1 MERWWGVRAKSSM
14 DSLQRAPPLGVGGE
28 QRWPKSQAPGVQR
41 RHLRPSD
48 LGQAAPWGLDV
59 IRSKMRTQR
68 PCPPTKQG
76 LGKVPNQDRRQRCP
90 PGCAQRPGLGGRL
103 PDPLCALRL
112 GPRFRRHTERAAAP
126 RSPCLHPAQKKKK
139 SASRAPARP
148 APLLRAGLHA
158 NCFSPLGLLPPS
170 SVTAKALLVAS
181 TPPCDLSRADLCAR
195 PPAALRTATRLRT
208 SAAQRSARASC
219 APRSGP
225 ALARR
230 GAFTRLFPLPGTP
243 FPTFPRAPRHASLRS
258 QLSPL
263 PPPPTSCS

>member
-1 MERWWGVRAKSSM
+1 MPSDEAGFGEGPQPRLTPALSPRLCSKTRAGGPAPGSP
-14 DSLQRAPPLGVGGE
+14 LRAPSGPRLQAAHGARGCSPL
-28 QRWPKSQAPGVQR
+28 PLSAPG
-41 RHLRPSD
+41 
-48 LGQAAPWGLDV
+48 
-59 IRSKMRTQR
+59 SK
-68 PCPPTKQG
+68 
-76 LGKVPNQDRRQRCP
+76 
-90 PGCAQRPGLGGRL
+90 
-103 PDPLCALRL
+103 
-112 GPRFRRHTERAAAP
+112 
-126 RSPCLHPAQKKKK
+126 KKKK

-181 TPPCDLSRADLCAR
+181 TPPCDLSPADLCAR

-263 PPPPTSCS
+263 PPDLVFITLPHPGIRSRVNELVWAGCPASLADR